1 MEIVDTADAN
11 RYRWLKNYMQVTRG
25 DSDWTC
31 WLELKCIPFRSLEE
45 DPEKLLDQ
53 LMERFPLNTLEEQRK
68 RDEYLIREAIRYGQ
82 LADDMPYQLPK
93 PVRDAIKRCFE

>member
-1 MEIVDTADAN
+1 
-11 RYRWLKNYMQVTRG
+11 
-25 DSDWTC
+25 
-31 WLELKCIPFRSLEE
+31 
-45 DPEKLLDQ
+45 
-53 LMERFPLNTLEEQRK
+53 MERFPLNTLEEQRK